1 MINQIFKLPFT
12 RKLKLNESVDRN
24 KISEEI
30 KQISSDIERL
40 EESNQSL
47 NSMVNDLQFKISKN
61 KKESERLFKK
71 AEEQKNI
78 LLDLRTTENS
88 ILNEINFL
96 EEEKKSFEE
105 KYNIFLEGLD
115 KNILKLD
122 KSSKEIDFIKGETGL
137 LIEKM
142 SSLEE
147 KVPEKN
153 YDVENIN
160 DTIFGTVKSLKD
172 IYGKMLNLEKK
183 VKINYYK
190 QKKQIE
196 G

>member
-1 MINQIFKLPFT
+1 MINKIFRSPFT
-12 RKLKLNESVDRN
+12 RKLKLNQSVDRN
-24 KISEEI
+24 KLNEEI
-30 KQISSDIERL
+30 KQIKSDIEKF

-47 NSMVNDLQFKISKN
+47 KNMVNDLQFQISKK

-88 ILNEINFL
+88 LLNEINFI
-96 EEEKKSFEE
+96 EEEKKNSEE
-105 KYNIFLEGLD
+105 IYKNFLEGLD
-115 KNILKLD
+115 KNILGLE
-122 KSSKEIDFIKGETGL
+122 KSSKDINFIKGETGL
-137 LIEKM
+137 LIDKM

-153 YDVENIN
+153 YDMENIN

-190 QKKQIE
+190 QKKHVE